1 MLVRA
6 SLVSGRLPQVI
17 VCGVSEGRLASLLA
31 AV

>member
-6 SLVSGRLPQVI
+6 SLVSGRLPQVM
-17 VCGVSEGRLASLLA
+17 VCGVSEGRLFA